1 MRYYVL
7 HNPKS
12 NNGRGSAD
20 IDLLSIFYE
29 DITYRN
35 VCEIPD
41 IPAFMAPMTADD
53 AVIICGGDG
62 TLNRFVNAMN
72 GNRPACRL
80 YYYATGS
87 GNDFLRDVGGNADGS
102 PICIDRYLEDLPT
115 VTVDGQRHL
124 FLNGIGYGI
133 DGYCCEVGDRLRERG
148 EKTINYTAIAIKDL
162 LFHYKPTA
170 ATVTVDGKEYRYE
183 RVWLAPTM
191 KGRYYGGGM
200 MPAPQQDRL
209 AGDKRVTLTVIHSG
223 GKLRILTMFPS
234 LFKGEH
240 LRYRHLVSSH
250 TGHRITVRFD
260 RPTPLQID
268 GETVKDVREYTV
280 EG

>member
-1 MRYYVL
+1 MRYHVL
-7 HNPKS
+7 HNPMS

-62 TLNRFVNAMN
+62 TLNRFVNAIN
-72 GNRPACRL
+72 GCPRVCRL

-133 DGYCCEVGDRLRERG
+133 DGYCCEVGDRLRKRG
-148 EKTINYTAIAIKDL
+148 EKTINYTAIAIKGL

-170 ATVTVDGKEYRYE
+170 ATVTVDGKGYRYE

-191 KGRYYGGGM
+191 
-200 MPAPQQDRL
+200 
-209 AGDKRVTLTVIHSG
+209 
-223 GKLRILTMFPS
+223 
-234 LFKGEH
+234 
-240 LRYRHLVSSH
+240 
-250 TGHRITVRFD
+250 
-260 RPTPLQID
+260 
-268 GETVKDVREYTV
+268 
-280 EG
+280 